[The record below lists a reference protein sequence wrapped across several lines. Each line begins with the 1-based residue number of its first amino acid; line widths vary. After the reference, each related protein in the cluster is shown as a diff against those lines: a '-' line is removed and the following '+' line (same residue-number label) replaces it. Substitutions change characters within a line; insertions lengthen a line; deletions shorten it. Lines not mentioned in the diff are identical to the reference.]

1 MTAGKGR
8 GFAEPW
14 PAAASRGSSCLQ
26 RDCAG
31 EVVDWL
37 GRCPAWIEPPLE
49 GRCMR
54 LASRMLAAQDQ
65 VSSRVAKAEN
75 CNHCCTHQRQTSSQQ
90 PAERSHFTA
99 SVLAQ
104 ASALPAGGHQWQGS
118 SRGRSAPQDG
128 RCLFKVANAEL
139 QPRLDVCR
147 YLMLLHWLLAD
158 DMI

>member
-1 MTAGKGR
+1 M
-8 GFAEPW
+8 
-14 PAAASRGSSCLQ
+14 Q

-75 CNHCCTHQRQTSSQQ
+75 CNCCYQ
-90 PAERSHFTA
+90 
-99 SVLAQ
+99 
-104 ASALPAGGHQWQGS
+104 
-118 SRGRSAPQDG
+118 
-128 RCLFKVANAEL
+128 
-139 QPRLDVCR
+139 
-147 YLMLLHWLLAD
+147 
-158 DMI
+158 I